1 MPAEVERT
9 LIIVKPDGVQR
20 GLIAEIL
27 GRFERRGIKVVGLKM
42 IHIDRA
48 LAETHY
54 AVHRGKL
61 FYQDLVEYISLSP
74 VVVAVLE
81 APNAIAITRAMLGAT
96 RPHESAPG
104 TIRGD
109 LALEGL
115 RNLMHASD
123 SPETAAGEIAL
134 YFQPHELMSYPRE
147 MDRWVLA

>member
-1 MPAEVERT
+1 MASEVERT

-27 GRFERRGIKVVGLKM
+27 GRFERRGLKLVALKM
-42 IHIDRA
+42 IQIDRE

-54 AVHRGKL
+54 AVHRGRS
-61 FYQDLVEYISLSP
+61 FYDDLVTHLSHSP

-81 APNAIAITRAMLGAT
+81 APQAIKIVRAMLGNT
-96 RPHESAPG
+96 HPHEAVPG

-109 LALEGL
+109 LALESL

-123 SPETAAGEIAL
+123 KPETAAVEIAL
-134 YFQPHELMSYPRE
+134 YFGEHELLSYTRE
-147 MDRWVLA
+147 IDRWVLE